1 MPSAAVRLDRIRK
14 EFGSVVALRDV
25 VLEIQQGQFVTLL
38 GPSGCGKTTLLRII
52 AGLETPTAG
61 DVYLGD
67 ERVTHRPPQARPLG
81 FTFQRYALFPHLTVL
96 ENVAFGLKVR
106 GVRTTARRAR
116 AQELLELVGLPDL
129 ANRLPSQISGGQAQ
143 RVALA
148 RALAPEPSVLLLDEP
163 LTALDLAV
171 RTTMQE
177 ELRRLHRDLGTTFVF
192 VTHDQGEALT
202 MSDRII
208 LMRSGEIAQDSSPF
222 ELYGRPSSL
231 FAARF
236 VGEANIWRSM
246 ALDDSAGG
254 ATCRVEVAGLPPFGG
269 RAAVDVRSGE
279 AVRYVIR
286 PQRIVPVV
294 GADPPGTCVVAA
306 TVTDVLPRGARA
318 LILAATA
325 GPEVRFEVDA
335 NEAEALARGSAL
347 TVSWDPDDALVFPEQ
362 SDASPRVAAASLEDE
377 RGKSG

>member
-1 MPSAAVRLDRIRK
+1 VRLDRIRK

-25 VLEIQQGQFVTLL
+25 VLEIEHGQFVTLL

-67 ERVTHRPPQARPLG
+67 ELVTHTAPQARPLG

-106 GVRTTARRAR
+106 GVRKNVRRAR
-116 AQELLELVGLPDL
+116 AQQLLELVGLPDL

-171 RTTMQE
+171 RTAMQE
-177 ELRRLHRDLGTTFVF
+177 ELRRLHRDIGTTFVF

-208 LMRSGEIAQDSSPF
+208 LLRAGEIVQDSTPF

-231 FAARF
+231 FAATF
-236 VGEANIWRSM
+236 VGEANVWP
-246 ALDDSAGG
+246 ATAADQPAGG
-254 ATCRVEVAGLPPFGG
+254 ATCRVEVAGLPPLYG
-269 RAAVDVRSGE
+269 RAADGVRRGA
-279 AVRYVIR
+279 AVRYVVR
-286 PQRIVPVV
+286 PQRIALAV
-294 GADPPGTCVVAA
+294 GSEPSGACAIAV

-318 LILAATA
+318 LVLASTT
-325 GPEVRFEVDA
+325 GPELRLELDA
-335 NEAEALARGSAL
+335 REAEMLERGSAL
-347 TVSWDPDDALVFPEQ
+347 TVAWSPDDALVYPER
-362 SDASPRVAAASLEDE
+362 PERVPPVAAAALEAEPSTD
-377 RGKSG
+377 

>member
-1 MPSAAVRLDRIRK
+1 VRLEQIRK
-14 EFGSVVALRDV
+14 EFGKVVALRDI
-25 VLEIQQGQFVTLL
+25 VLGIEQGQFVTLL

-61 DVYLGD
+61 EVYLGD
-67 ERVTHRPPQARPLG
+67 ERVTDRPPQARPLG

-106 GVRTTARRAR
+106 GIRANVRRAR
-116 AQELLELVGLPDL
+116 AQQMLELVGLPDL

-171 RTTMQE
+171 RTAMQE

-208 LMRSGEIAQDSSPF
+208 LMRSGEIVQDSTPF
-222 ELYGRPSSL
+222 ELYGRPGSL
-231 FAARF
+231 FAATF
-236 VGEANIWRSM
+236 VGEANVWP
-246 ALDDSAGG
+246 ATPTDDAAGS
-254 ATCRVEVAGLPPFGG
+254 ATCRVEVAGLPPLAG
-269 RAAVDVRSGE
+269 RAADGMRRG
-279 AVRYVIR
+279 AAARYVIR
-286 PQRIVPVV
+286 PQRIEPVV
-294 GADPPGTCVVAA
+294 GTAPSDRCVVPV
-306 TVTDVLPRGARA
+306 TVIDVLPRGARA
-318 LILAATA
+318 LVLASTG
-325 GPEVRFEVDA
+325 GPELRFEVDA
-335 NEAEALARGSAL
+335 REAEGLERGSAL
-347 TVSWDPDDALVFPEQ
+347 TVAWSPGDALVY
-362 SDASPRVAAASLEDE
+362 ANAAEAVT
-377 RGKSG
+377 RGAG

>member
-14 EFGSVVALRDV
+14 EFGSVVALDDV
-25 VLEIQQGQFVTLL
+25 VLEIEQGQFVTLL

-61 DVYLGD
+61 DVYFGD
-67 ERVTHRPPQARPLG
+67 ERVTQRPPQARPLG
-81 FTFQRYALFPHLTVL
+81 FTFQRYALFPHLTVI

-106 GVRTTARRAR
+106 GVKAGPRRAR
-116 AQELLELVGLPDL
+116 ALQMLELVGLPDL

-171 RTTMQE
+171 RTSMQE

-208 LMRSGEIAQDSSPF
+208 LMRAGGIVQDSTPF
-222 ELYGRPSSL
+222 TLYGRPRSL
-231 FAARF
+231 FAATF
-236 VGEANIWRSM
+236 VGEANVWTG
-246 ALDDSAGG
+246 SATDGLAEG
-254 ATCRVEVAGLPPFGG
+254 APCQVEIAGLPPLAGLARRRACR
-269 RAAVDVRSGE
+269 RAA
-279 AVRYVIR
+279 AVRYVVR
-286 PQRIVPVV
+286 PQHIAPVSGSAPD
-294 GADPPGTCVVAA
+294 GACVVAA
-306 TVTDVLPRGARA
+306 TVTDVLPRGAHA
-318 LILAATA
+318 LVLAASA
-325 GPEVRFEVDA
+325 GPEIRFEIDA
-335 NEAEALARGSAL
+335 RAAEQLARGSRV
-347 TVSWDPDDALVFPEQ
+347 TVAWSPADALVFP
-362 SDASPRVAAASLEDE
+362 DGAVAAPGPVRLPRQSEPEGA
-377 RGKSG
+377 

>member
-1 MPSAAVRLDRIRK
+1 VPSAAVRLHRIRK
-14 EFGSVVALRDV
+14 EFGRVVALRDV
-25 VLEIQQGQFVTLL
+25 VLEIEQGQFVTLL

-67 ERVTHRPPQARPLG
+67 ARVTQRPPQMRPLG

-106 GVRTTARRAR
+106 GVRARVRRAR
-116 AQELLELVGLPDL
+116 AQQMLELVGLPDL
-129 ANRLPSQISGGQAQ
+129 PNRLPSQISGGQAQ

-171 RTTMQE
+171 RTAMQE
-177 ELRRLHRDLGTTFVF
+177 ELRRLHRDLGTTFIF

-202 MSDRII
+202 MSDRVI
-208 LMRSGEIAQDSSPF
+208 LMRAGEIIQDSTPF

-231 FAARF
+231 FAATF
-236 VGEANIWRSM
+236 VGEANVWPATASADALGSGSCGVEVTGLP
-246 ALDDSAGG
+246 ALD
-254 ATCRVEVAGLPPFGG
+254 G
-269 RAAVDVRSGE
+269 RAAEGVRRGA

-286 PQRIVPVV
+286 PQRIERVV
-294 GADPPGTCVVAA
+294 GAVAPDTCFVAA

-318 LILAATA
+318 LVLASTA
-325 GPEVRFEVDA
+325 GPDLRFEVDA
-335 NEAEALARGSAL
+335 RDAETLLRGSVV
-347 TVSWDPDDALVFPEQ
+347 TVAWSPGDALVFPEL
-362 SDASPRVAAASLEDE
+362 SEAVPS
-377 RGKSG
+377 